1 MSGQPNKRYRRSRDL
16 EVGMQGVLVTC
27 GNNNMR
33 PCTIEAMDLLIEYA
47 DKLYGPEVV
56 SPASGELCLNISL

>member
-1 MSGQPNKRYRRSRDL
+1 MSGQPNKRYRYNREL
-16 EVGMQGVLVTC
+16 QVGMQGVLVTC

-56 SPASGELCLNISL
+56 SPATGEPYLSISL